1 MNNPQRGKSG
11 VGLLHGIDIHLLQG
25 FHGMSEAPGRVKA
38 EFVALG
44 VVIPAMIR
52 ENGIANPEL
61 LVDSS
66 QHKGNQKHSAK
77 KKTQVEQAQREE
89 DEAK

>member
-1 MNNPQRGKSG
+1 
-11 VGLLHGIDIHLLQG
+11 
-25 FHGMSEAPGRVKA
+25 MSEAPGRVKA

-44 VVIPAMIR
+44 VVIPTMIR

-66 QHKGNQKHSAK
+66 QHKGNQKHSANQFS
-77 KKTQVEQAQREE
+77 QVEQALRRR
-89 DEAK
+89 